1 VLAFQQFLKII
12 FTCIL
17 FNSNIAIAEDLML
30 TDKIRNRN
38 IPIEIYNGNSP
49 SKIAIINHG
58 YGVKNTEY
66 TFIASALVEKGFLVI
81 SIQHDLQTDPP
92 LPRTGNLYEKRKPIW
107 ERGVKNILFTISELK
122 TRYPDLDWRK
132 LILIGHSNGG
142 DISMLFATEH
152 PELVAKVIS
161 LDSLRMPF
169 PTKNNTPILSIRAGD
184 TKADE
189 GVLPKSGA
197 TIITLK
203 DAKHNDMHDKGSDEL
218 KTEIIDSVMKF
229 LDD

>member
-1 VLAFQQFLKII
+1 MFLNSSIAEAGE
-12 FTCIL
+12 IL
-17 FNSNIAIAEDLML
+17 F
-30 TDKIRNRN
+30 DKTRGRN
-38 IPIEIYNGNSP
+38 ILIEIYNDKSP
-49 SKIAIINHG
+49 SKIVIINHG

-66 TFIASALVEKGFLVI
+66 SFLANSLVEKGYLVI

-92 LPRTGNLYEKRKPIW
+92 LPRTGNLYEKRKPVW

-122 TRYPDLDWRK
+122 TRYPNLDWKK

-142 DISMLFATEH
+142 DISMLFTTEH
-152 PELVAKVIS
+152 PELVEKVIS

-203 DAKHNDMHDKGSDEL
+203 DAKHNDMYDKGSKEL
-218 KTEIIDSVMKF
+218 KTEIIDSVLKF